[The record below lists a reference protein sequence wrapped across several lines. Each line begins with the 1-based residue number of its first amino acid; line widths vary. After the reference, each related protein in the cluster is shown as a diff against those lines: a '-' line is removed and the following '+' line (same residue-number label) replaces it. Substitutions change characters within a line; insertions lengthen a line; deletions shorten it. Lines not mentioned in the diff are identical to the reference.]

1 MIWLLAILMIAS
13 LAGLGYRQGAIRA
26 AFSLVGILMGLLV
39 ASLLGNVI
47 KKPLVMVGLSNPVL
61 VWLLAP
67 FIIFVVVLA
76 GFKIGGLAVHQK
88 ADVYFKYHAGDLR
101 MALWERLS
109 HRLGLCVGIVNGAL
123 YFILVS
129 FVIYA
134 FSYLTVQ
141 VSTAEADAASVR
153 MLNRLGTE
161 LHDSGFAKVDR
172 AIEMMPQSY
181 YDAADVAGLIYQNT
195 LLEARLELYPGF
207 LDLAQRSEFQNLGS
221 DKDFIDARQR
231 QAPVKEVLDDPQV
244 QAITHNP
251 ELLNLIWDTV
261 KPNLQDLPIYL
272 KTGESPKYAS
282 EKILGHWDFNVA
294 NAYILLR
301 RAKPNLG
308 SKEMQR
314 VKAWMLASFARTTF
328 VATPGQLAILKSL
341 PALTATGAKTPPPPQ
356 NLQGHW
362 KSTDDKYELTF
373 TGGGLDGLTLPA
385 TIENERLTIKSVPG
399 LDLVFD
405 RED

>member
-1 MIWLLAILMIAS
+1 MLIWLLAIVLIAS
-13 LAGLGYRQGAIRA
+13 LAGLGYRQGVIRV
-26 AFSLVGILMGLLV
+26 AFSLVGILVGWLL
-39 ASLLGNVI
+39 AGPIGNLI
-47 KKPLVMVGLSNPVL
+47 KKPLVMIGLSNPVL

-67 FIIFVVVLA
+67 FIIFVLVSAL
-76 GFKIGGLAVHQK
+76 FKIGALQVHHK
-88 ADVYFKYHAGDLR
+88 VDVYFKYHAGDLR
-101 MALWERLS
+101 LVLWERLS
-109 HRLGLCVGIVNGAL
+109 RRLGLCVGVVNGVV

-141 VSTAEADAASVR
+141 VATAEVDSTS
-153 MLNRLGTE
+153 MKTLNRLGTE

-181 YDAADVAGLIYQNT
+181 YDAADVAGLIYQNS

-207 LDLAQRSEFQNLGS
+207 LDLAERPEFQSLGS

-231 QAPVKEVLDDPQV
+231 QAPIKEVLNEPQV
-244 QAITHNP
+244 AAITHSR
-251 ELLNLIWDTV
+251 ELLETIWSTI
-261 KPNLQDLPIYL
+261 KPDLKDLPIYL
-272 KTGESPKYAS
+272 QTGESPKYSS

-294 NAYILLR
+294 NAYILMR

-314 VKAWMLASFARTTF
+314 LKAWMMANFSKTLF
-328 VATPGQLAILKSL
+328 VATPTHVAIVKNLPSL
-341 PALTATGAKTPPPPQ
+341 PTPGKAPGAPQ
-356 NLQGHW
+356 NVQGQW
-362 KSTDDKYELTF
+362 KNTDDKYELTF
-373 TGGGLDGLTLPA
+373 SGAGLDGQTFPA
-385 TIENERLTIKSVPG
+385 TVENERLTVKGVSG
-399 LDLVFD
+399 MDLVFD